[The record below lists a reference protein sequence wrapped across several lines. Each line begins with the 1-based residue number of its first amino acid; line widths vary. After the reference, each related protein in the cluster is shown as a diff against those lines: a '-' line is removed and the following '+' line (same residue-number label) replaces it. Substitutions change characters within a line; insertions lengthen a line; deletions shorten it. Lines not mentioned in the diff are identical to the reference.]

1 MTSGIITTS
10 WDDGHPL
17 DQKVGDLL
25 AKYNLQ
31 GTFYIP
37 RENIEQRPVL
47 TPGQIRELSVN
58 FEIGAHTE
66 HHRDLTKLPLP
77 EADRE
82 IRNGKSF
89 LEDVLGREVK
99 LFCFPRGRFN
109 TMVTNLVRQAGFR
122 AARTLVD
129 FRLQPPHSRDFL
141 MPVSIQAYPHSRS
154 IYLRHLLKEGNGRG
168 LLTYLVRLKMG
179 TGWTNLCRAMINQ
192 VTRTGGV
199 FHLWGHSWEIEEKNL
214 WIDLEKIFD
223 FISNTSELR
232 YMSNSE
238 TLKWIGKEVFN
249 DKKMS

>member
-25 AKYNLQ
+25 AKYNLR
-31 GTFYIP
+31 GTFYVP

-47 TPGQIRELSVN
+47 TPAQIRDLSVK
-58 FEIGAHTE
+58 FEIGGHTE

-82 IRNGKSF
+82 IRSGKSF
-89 LEDVLGREVK
+89 LEDVLGTKVTM
-99 LFCFPRGRFN
+99 FCFPRGRFN
-109 TMVTNLVRQAGFR
+109 SQITELVQKAGFQ

-129 FRLQPPHSRDFL
+129 FQLHFPRPQDFL
-141 MPVSIQAYPHSRS
+141 MPVSLQAYPHSRS
-154 IYLRHLLKEGNGRG
+154 IYVRHLLKETNWSG
-168 LLTYLVRLKMG
+168 LKNYLLDFKLG
-179 TGWTNLCRAMINQ
+179 HPWTRIEYVAQ
-192 VTRTGGV
+192 PGGV

-223 FISNTSELR
+223 FISNTGGFR
-232 YMSNSE
+232 CMSNSE
-238 TLKWIGKEVFN
+238 TLKWSRNEAFDDKEIP
-249 DKKMS
+249 